1 MKGVSLLTFLFLSI
15 AGHAMVPINSEM
27 PLVNYD
33 NAIMNMFNN
42 FGGPTCGGMIQT
54 YDIGGWPPLPG
65 EVPMMNPPCVV
76 TTSSKDKDNKKKG
89 DDDQLGEKDENG
101 LPVNYP
107 QESLEETARIT
118 NGILNQISSGQVGK
132 MPMICRA
139 GGEVLPLPTLPS
151 DTQWKPGCE
160 VLNGQISEG
169 SRDQLMQCLSSIKQL
184 VMTEA
189 RVGSSLSN
197 SKMRQVLK
205 TRLNSK
211 ERQFAALVFTAYGEA
226 RGTRP
231 AVENQMMVMKVIE
244 NRVRHA
250 REQQG
255 RNPDEMDIALQPM
268 QFSMYNSNDP
278 NWRTMFDGPL
288 QGNQGF
294 TDAVNAFIGLS
305 NCSFS
310 PAGVADNIYHYHT
323 PALRGSVNWSNGRS
337 PAPMTVNGQ
346 PASAHLWYAGVPWAY
361 NGA

>member
-1 MKGVSLLTFLFLSI
+1 MKIISFFILLLFSQ
-15 AGHAMVPINSEM
+15 AAKAMVPINYEM

-33 NAIMNMFNN
+33 NAIMGMLNN
-42 FGGPTCGGMIQT
+42 YGGYGCGNIQT

-65 EVPMMNPPCVV
+65 EVPMMNPPCIVS
-76 TTSSKDKDNKKKG
+76 TKKDKKKDGGQK
-89 DDDQLGEKDENG
+89 DKLGEASDED
-101 LPVNYP
+101 LPVDYP
-107 QESLEETARIT
+107 QRSLEETARIT
-118 NGILNQISSGQVGK
+118 NGILNRFSSGQVGT
-132 MPMICRA
+132 MPLICRA

-151 DTQWKPGCE
+151 DTEWKPGCD
-160 VLNGQISEG
+160 VLNGSVNEG
-169 SRDQLMQCLSSIKQL
+169 SREKLMQCLSSIKQL

-189 RVGSSLSN
+189 REGSSLSN

-211 ERQFAALVFTAYGEA
+211 ERQFAALIFTAYGEA

-250 REQQG
+250 RERQG
-255 RNPDEMDIALQPM
+255 KNPDEMDIALQPM
-268 QFSMYNSNDP
+268 QFSMYNANDP

-305 NCSFS
+305 NCAFT

-323 PALRGSVNWSNGRS
+323 PALRGSVNWSRGRS
-337 PAPMTVNGQ
+337 EVPMAVNGQ

-361 NGA
+361 TGA